1 MAWCFCYGCY
11 GCAAFPQIYYK
22 MNRLIK
28 ISGIVVL
35 FGLLA
40 LVRMFEADLFY
51 DPLLSF
57 FKQDYLYGKVP
68 EVTFGKL
75 MLHTAL
81 RFWINTLISLAI
93 LYVAFRD
100 KDVIKFS
107 LILYALAFIILFSWM
122 AWLVANASPESN
134 YNLLFYVRRFL
145 IQPLFVLL
153 LLPAFYYAKKK
164 N

>member
-1 MAWCFCYGCY
+1 
-11 GCAAFPQIYYK
+11 
-22 MNRLIK
+22 MNRLLK
-28 ISGIVVL
+28 LTGIVFL
-35 FGLLA
+35 FGLLI
-40 LVRMFEADLFY
+40 LVRLFEADLFY

-57 FKQDYLYGKVP
+57 FKQDYLHGKVP
-68 EVTFGKL
+68 DVEFGKL
-75 MLHTAL
+75 MLHTAY
-81 RFWINTLISLAI
+81 RFWMNTLISLVI

-107 LILYALAFIILFSWM
+107 LILYVLAFVILFSWM

-134 YNLLFYVRRFL
+134 YNILFYVRRFL

-153 LLPAFYYAKKK
+153 LLPAFYYHRQRT